1 MEEVRQDAAETAE
14 EEGSEE
20 NSSRQDRA
28 WFPYITKVQ
37 FERFLS
43 RLETKIPDQIDR
55 DYVRPIIRTPSMI
68 HRFLRGIESMNLTD
82 RDQKPTELLLRI
94 VPKET
99 RKFALAE
106 VVRDL
111 YKDLL
116 PEWEQNN
123 GNMSD
128 DAIVDYF
135 RSRTGMGRDS
145 ANKMKMF
152 FKYLTRRSRFRRPLR
167 PARGS
172 GRRTRTPKNPN
183 PQDETPEPAPKKEA
197 RSAREPAPKER
208 SGRDGRTKR
217 TSSDRQ
223 ERQERQERSERSDR
237 SERSE
242 RSDRQERPLT
252 ETQRAYL
259 ETLQSMV
266 QIKIDGDWDE
276 DMIRPRLRPPRAA
289 LRPLA
294 ARLIQNRVRA
304 YEAIVGANDKTSYE
318 QLPHCDYRP
327 RRHGRAPCGGRTV
340 RGKLRT
346 SRRRRK
352 STPNEQRHGES
363 ALASKRSTTTTR
375 RCSMSNSPTSSSSQ
389 PKHPC
394 TTSRRLLRPSA
405 ASTCSAKSRLP

>member
-1 MEEVRQDAAETAE
+1 MEEVRQDAAETAT

-94 VPKET
+94 VPKDT

-135 RSRTGMGRDS
+135 RNRTGMGRDS

-152 FKYLTRRSRFRRPLR
+152 FKYLIAEADFGDPSAPQEEAAAE
-167 PARGS
+167 PE
-172 GRRTRTPKNPN
+172 

-197 RSAREPAPKER
+197 RSAREPTPKER

-217 TSSDRQ
+217 TSSERQERQDRS
-223 ERQERQERSERSDR
+223 ERQERQE
-237 SERSE
+237 
-242 RSDRQERPLT
+242 RQERPLT

-276 DMIRPRLRPPRAA
+276 DMIRLAFDRLERLFDRLRRA
-289 LRPLA
+289 
-294 ARLIQNRVRA
+294 
-304 YEAIVGANDKTSYE
+304 
-318 QLPHCDYRP
+318 
-327 RRHGRAPCGGRTV
+327 
-340 RGKLRT
+340 
-346 SRRRRK
+346 
-352 STPNEQRHGES
+352 
-363 ALASKRSTTTTR
+363 
-375 RCSMSNSPTSSSSQ
+375 
-389 PKHPC
+389 
-394 TTSRRLLRPSA
+394 
-405 ASTCSAKSRLP
+405 

>member
-1 MEEVRQDAAETAE
+1 MEEVREDAAETAG
-14 EEGSEE
+14 EEGSGE
-20 NSSRQDRA
+20 NGGRQDRA

-82 RDQKPTELLLRI
+82 RDQKPTDLLLRI

-99 RKFALAE
+99 RKFAIAE
-106 VVRDL
+106 VIRDL

-135 RSRTGMGRDS
+135 RNRTGMGRDS

-152 FKYLTRRSRFRRPLR
+152 FKYLIAEADFGDPS
-167 PARGS
+167 A
-172 GRRTRTPKNPN
+172 
-183 PQDETPEPAPKKEA
+183 PQEEAVAEPEPQESEPQEPEPQEETPEPAPAPKKEA

-217 TSSDRQ
+217 TTS
-223 ERQERQERSERSDR
+223 ERQERQQQERQDR

-276 DMIRPRLRPPRAA
+276 DMIRLAFDRLERLFDRLRRA
-289 LRPLA
+289 
-294 ARLIQNRVRA
+294 
-304 YEAIVGANDKTSYE
+304 
-318 QLPHCDYRP
+318 
-327 RRHGRAPCGGRTV
+327 
-340 RGKLRT
+340 
-346 SRRRRK
+346 
-352 STPNEQRHGES
+352 
-363 ALASKRSTTTTR
+363 
-375 RCSMSNSPTSSSSQ
+375 
-389 PKHPC
+389 
-394 TTSRRLLRPSA
+394 
-405 ASTCSAKSRLP
+405 

>member
-1 MEEVRQDAAETAE
+1 MEEVRQDAAETTV

-20 NSSRQDRA
+20 SSRQDRA

-82 RDQKPTELLLRI
+82 RDQKPTDLLLRI
-94 VPKET
+94 VPKDT
-99 RKFALAE
+99 RKFAIAE

-152 FKYLTRRSRFRRPLR
+152 FKYLIAEADFGDPSDP
-167 PARGS
+167 
-172 GRRTRTPKNPN
+172 PKEAAVAEPE
-183 PQDETPEPAPKKEA
+183 PKETPEPEPNET

-208 SGRDGRTKR
+208 SGRDGRAKR
-217 TSSDRQ
+217 TNS
-223 ERQERQERSERSDR
+223 ERQERSERS
-237 SERSE
+237 
-242 RSDRQERPLT
+242 SDRQERPLT

-276 DMIRPRLRPPRAA
+276 DMIRLAFDRLERLFDRLRRA
-289 LRPLA
+289 
-294 ARLIQNRVRA
+294 
-304 YEAIVGANDKTSYE
+304 
-318 QLPHCDYRP
+318 
-327 RRHGRAPCGGRTV
+327 
-340 RGKLRT
+340 
-346 SRRRRK
+346 
-352 STPNEQRHGES
+352 
-363 ALASKRSTTTTR
+363 
-375 RCSMSNSPTSSSSQ
+375 
-389 PKHPC
+389 
-394 TTSRRLLRPSA
+394 
-405 ASTCSAKSRLP
+405 

>member
-1 MEEVRQDAAETAE
+1 MEEVRQDAAEAAV
-14 EEGSEE
+14 EEGSGE
-20 NSSRQDRA
+20 NGSRQDRA

-43 RLETKIPDQIDR
+43 RLESKIPDQIDR

-82 RDQKPTELLLRI
+82 RDQKPTDLLLRI
-94 VPKET
+94 VSKDT
-99 RKFALAE
+99 RKFAIAE

-135 RSRTGMGRDS
+135 RNRTGMGRDS

-152 FKYLTRRSRFRRPLR
+152 FKYLIAEADFSDPSE
-167 PARGS
+167 PQEEAAVAE
-172 GRRTRTPKNPN
+172 PV
-183 PQDETPEPAPKKEA
+183 PQDEPPETPEPTPQES
-197 RSAREPAPKER
+197 RSRREPAPKER

-217 TSSDRQ
+217 TSAERQ
-223 ERQERQERSERSDR
+223 ERQERQERSERS
-237 SERSE
+237 ERSE
-242 RSDRQERPLT
+242 RQDRQERPLT

-276 DMIRPRLRPPRAA
+276 DMIRLAFDRLERLFDRLRRA
-289 LRPLA
+289 
-294 ARLIQNRVRA
+294 
-304 YEAIVGANDKTSYE
+304 
-318 QLPHCDYRP
+318 
-327 RRHGRAPCGGRTV
+327 
-340 RGKLRT
+340 
-346 SRRRRK
+346 
-352 STPNEQRHGES
+352 
-363 ALASKRSTTTTR
+363 
-375 RCSMSNSPTSSSSQ
+375 
-389 PKHPC
+389 
-394 TTSRRLLRPSA
+394 
-405 ASTCSAKSRLP
+405 

>member
-1 MEEVRQDAAETAE
+1 MEEVRQDAAETT
-14 EEGSEE
+14 EEGAAEK
-20 NSSRQDRA
+20 NNRQDRA

-82 RDQKPTELLLRI
+82 RDQKPTDLLLRI
-94 VPKET
+94 VPRET
-99 RKFALAE
+99 RKFAFAD

-128 DAIVDYF
+128 EAIVDYF
-135 RSRTGMGRDS
+135 RNRTGMGRDS

-152 FKYLTRRSRFRRPLR
+152 FKYLIAEADFGDPSAPQEEAAAE
-167 PARGS
+167 PA
-172 GRRTRTPKNPN
+172 PQEPE

-223 ERQERQERSERSDR
+223 ERQERQERP
-237 SERSE
+237 E

-276 DMIRPRLRPPRAA
+276 DMIRLAFDRLERLFDRLRRA
-289 LRPLA
+289 
-294 ARLIQNRVRA
+294 
-304 YEAIVGANDKTSYE
+304 
-318 QLPHCDYRP
+318 
-327 RRHGRAPCGGRTV
+327 
-340 RGKLRT
+340 
-346 SRRRRK
+346 
-352 STPNEQRHGES
+352 
-363 ALASKRSTTTTR
+363 
-375 RCSMSNSPTSSSSQ
+375 
-389 PKHPC
+389 
-394 TTSRRLLRPSA
+394 
-405 ASTCSAKSRLP
+405 

>member
-1 MEEVRQDAAETAE
+1 MEEVHQDAAETT
-14 EEGSEE
+14 EEGAAEK
-20 NSSRQDRA
+20 NNRQDRA

-82 RDQKPTELLLRI
+82 RDQKPTDLLLRI

-99 RKFALAE
+99 RKFAFAD

-135 RSRTGMGRDS
+135 RNRTGMGRDS

-152 FKYLTRRSRFRRPLR
+152 FKYLVAEADFGDPSEAQEEAAAE
-167 PARGS
+167 PA
-172 GRRTRTPKNPN
+172 
-183 PQDETPEPAPKKEA
+183 PQDETPEPAPRES
-197 RSAREPAPKER
+197 RSRREPAAKER

-217 TSSDRQ
+217 ASAERQDRQ
-223 ERQERQERSERSDR
+223 ERP
-237 SERSE
+237 E

-276 DMIRPRLRPPRAA
+276 DMIRLAFDRLERLFDRLRRA
-289 LRPLA
+289 
-294 ARLIQNRVRA
+294 
-304 YEAIVGANDKTSYE
+304 
-318 QLPHCDYRP
+318 
-327 RRHGRAPCGGRTV
+327 
-340 RGKLRT
+340 
-346 SRRRRK
+346 
-352 STPNEQRHGES
+352 
-363 ALASKRSTTTTR
+363 
-375 RCSMSNSPTSSSSQ
+375 
-389 PKHPC
+389 
-394 TTSRRLLRPSA
+394 
-405 ASTCSAKSRLP
+405 

>member
-1 MEEVRQDAAETAE
+1 MEEVREDAAETAA
-14 EEGSEE
+14 EEGSGE
-20 NSSRQDRA
+20 NGGRQDRA

-82 RDQKPTELLLRI
+82 RDQKPTDLLLRI

-99 RKFALAE
+99 RKFAIAE
-106 VVRDL
+106 VIRDL

-135 RSRTGMGRDS
+135 RNRTGMGRDS

-152 FKYLTRRSRFRRPLR
+152 FKYLISEADFGDPSA
-167 PARGS
+167 PQEEAAAE
-172 GRRTRTPKNPN
+172 PEPQEPE

-197 RSAREPAPKER
+197 RSARELAPKER

-223 ERQERQERSERSDR
+223 ERQERQDRQERTERS
-237 SERSE
+237 
-242 RSDRQERPLT
+242 SDRQERPLT

-276 DMIRPRLRPPRAA
+276 DMIRLAFDRLERLFDRLRRA
-289 LRPLA
+289 
-294 ARLIQNRVRA
+294 
-304 YEAIVGANDKTSYE
+304 
-318 QLPHCDYRP
+318 
-327 RRHGRAPCGGRTV
+327 
-340 RGKLRT
+340 
-346 SRRRRK
+346 
-352 STPNEQRHGES
+352 
-363 ALASKRSTTTTR
+363 
-375 RCSMSNSPTSSSSQ
+375 
-389 PKHPC
+389 
-394 TTSRRLLRPSA
+394 
-405 ASTCSAKSRLP
+405 

>member
-1 MEEVRQDAAETAE
+1 MEEVRQDAAETAV
-14 EEGSEE
+14 EEGSGE
-20 NSSRQDRA
+20 NGSRQDRA

-43 RLETKIPDQIDR
+43 RLESKIPDQIDR

-82 RDQKPTELLLRI
+82 RDQKPTDLLLRI

-99 RKFALAE
+99 RKFAVAD

-116 PEWEQNN
+116 PEWEQSN

-135 RSRTGMGRDS
+135 RNRTGMGRDS

-152 FKYLTRRSRFRRPLR
+152 FKYLIAEADFSDPSE
-167 PARGS
+167 PQEEAAVAE
-172 GRRTRTPKNPN
+172 PV
-183 PQDETPEPAPKKEA
+183 PQDEPPETPEPTPQES
-197 RSAREPAPKER
+197 RSRREPAPKER

-217 TSSDRQ
+217 TSAERQ
-223 ERQERQERSERSDR
+223 ERQERQERSERS
-237 SERSE
+237 ERSE
-242 RSDRQERPLT
+242 RQDRQERPLT

-276 DMIRPRLRPPRAA
+276 DMIRLAFDRLERLFDRLRRA
-289 LRPLA
+289 
-294 ARLIQNRVRA
+294 
-304 YEAIVGANDKTSYE
+304 
-318 QLPHCDYRP
+318 
-327 RRHGRAPCGGRTV
+327 
-340 RGKLRT
+340 
-346 SRRRRK
+346 
-352 STPNEQRHGES
+352 
-363 ALASKRSTTTTR
+363 
-375 RCSMSNSPTSSSSQ
+375 
-389 PKHPC
+389 
-394 TTSRRLLRPSA
+394 
-405 ASTCSAKSRLP
+405 

>member
-1 MEEVRQDAAETAE
+1 MEEVRQDAAETT
-14 EEGSEE
+14 EEGAAEK
-20 NSSRQDRA
+20 NNRQDRA

-82 RDQKPTELLLRI
+82 RDQKPTDLLLRI
-94 VPKET
+94 VSRET
-99 RKFALAE
+99 RKFAFAD

-128 DAIVDYF
+128 EAIVDYF
-135 RSRTGMGRDS
+135 RNRTGMGRDS

-152 FKYLTRRSRFRRPLR
+152 FKYLIAEADFGDPSAPQEEAAAE
-167 PARGS
+167 PA
-172 GRRTRTPKNPN
+172 PQEPE

-223 ERQERQERSERSDR
+223 ERQERQERP
-237 SERSE
+237 E

-276 DMIRPRLRPPRAA
+276 DMIRLAFDRLERLFDRLRRA
-289 LRPLA
+289 
-294 ARLIQNRVRA
+294 
-304 YEAIVGANDKTSYE
+304 
-318 QLPHCDYRP
+318 
-327 RRHGRAPCGGRTV
+327 
-340 RGKLRT
+340 
-346 SRRRRK
+346 
-352 STPNEQRHGES
+352 
-363 ALASKRSTTTTR
+363 
-375 RCSMSNSPTSSSSQ
+375 
-389 PKHPC
+389 
-394 TTSRRLLRPSA
+394 
-405 ASTCSAKSRLP
+405 

>member
-1 MEEVRQDAAETAE
+1 M
-14 EEGSEE
+14 
-20 NSSRQDRA
+20 
-28 WFPYITKVQ
+28 Q

-82 RDQKPTELLLRI
+82 RDQKPTDLLLRI
-94 VPKET
+94 VSRET
-99 RKFALAE
+99 RKFAFAD

-128 DAIVDYF
+128 EAIVDYF
-135 RSRTGMGRDS
+135 RNRTGMGRDS

-152 FKYLTRRSRFRRPLR
+152 FKYLIAEADFGDPSAPQEEATAE
-167 PARGS
+167 PA
-172 GRRTRTPKNPN
+172 PQEPE

-223 ERQERQERSERSDR
+223 ERQER
-237 SERSE
+237 SE

-276 DMIRPRLRPPRAA
+276 DMIRLAFDRLERLFDRLRRA
-289 LRPLA
+289 
-294 ARLIQNRVRA
+294 
-304 YEAIVGANDKTSYE
+304 
-318 QLPHCDYRP
+318 
-327 RRHGRAPCGGRTV
+327 
-340 RGKLRT
+340 
-346 SRRRRK
+346 
-352 STPNEQRHGES
+352 
-363 ALASKRSTTTTR
+363 
-375 RCSMSNSPTSSSSQ
+375 
-389 PKHPC
+389 
-394 TTSRRLLRPSA
+394 
-405 ASTCSAKSRLP
+405 

>member
-1 MEEVRQDAAETAE
+1 MEEVRQDAAETAG
-14 EEGSEE
+14 EEGSGE
-20 NSSRQDRA
+20 NGGRQDRA

-68 HRFLRGIESMNLTD
+68 HRFLRGIESMSLTD
-82 RDQKPTELLLRI
+82 RDQKPTDLLLRI

-99 RKFALAE
+99 RKFAIAE

-135 RSRTGMGRDS
+135 RNRTGMGRDS

-152 FKYLTRRSRFRRPLR
+152 FKYLITEADFGDPSE
-167 PARGS
+167 
-172 GRRTRTPKNPN
+172 
-183 PQDETPEPAPKKEA
+183 PQGEAAAEPEPQETPEPEPKEA
-197 RSAREPAPKER
+197 RSTREPAPKER

-217 TSSDRQ
+217 TTS
-223 ERQERQERSERSDR
+223 ERQERQERSERS
-237 SERSE
+237 E
-242 RSDRQERPLT
+242 RQERPLT

-276 DMIRPRLRPPRAA
+276 DMIRLAFDRLERLFDRLR
-289 LRPLA
+289 
-294 ARLIQNRVRA
+294 
-304 YEAIVGANDKTSYE
+304 
-318 QLPHCDYRP
+318 
-327 RRHGRAPCGGRTV
+327 RT
-340 RGKLRT
+340 
-346 SRRRRK
+346 
-352 STPNEQRHGES
+352 
-363 ALASKRSTTTTR
+363 
-375 RCSMSNSPTSSSSQ
+375 
-389 PKHPC
+389 
-394 TTSRRLLRPSA
+394 
-405 ASTCSAKSRLP
+405 

>member
-1 MEEVRQDAAETAE
+1 MEEVRQDAAETAG
-14 EEGSEE
+14 EEGSGE
-20 NSSRQDRA
+20 NGGRQDRA

-82 RDQKPTELLLRI
+82 RDQKPTDLLLRI

-99 RKFALAE
+99 RKYALAE
-106 VVRDL
+106 VIRDL

-135 RSRTGMGRDS
+135 RNRTGMGRDS

-152 FKYLTRRSRFRRPLR
+152 FKYLIAEADFGDPSDP
-167 PARGS
+167 
-172 GRRTRTPKNPN
+172 PKEAAAEPE
-183 PQDETPEPAPKKEA
+183 PQEPEPQEETPEPEPKKEA

-217 TSSDRQ
+217 TSS
-223 ERQERQERSERSDR
+223 ERQERSERS
-237 SERSE
+237 ERSE
-242 RSDRQERPLT
+242 RQERPLT

-276 DMIRPRLRPPRAA
+276 DMIRLAFDRLERLFDRLRRA
-289 LRPLA
+289 
-294 ARLIQNRVRA
+294 
-304 YEAIVGANDKTSYE
+304 
-318 QLPHCDYRP
+318 
-327 RRHGRAPCGGRTV
+327 
-340 RGKLRT
+340 
-346 SRRRRK
+346 
-352 STPNEQRHGES
+352 
-363 ALASKRSTTTTR
+363 
-375 RCSMSNSPTSSSSQ
+375 
-389 PKHPC
+389 
-394 TTSRRLLRPSA
+394 
-405 ASTCSAKSRLP
+405 

>member
-1 MEEVRQDAAETAE
+1 MEEVRQDAAEATT
-14 EEGSEE
+14 EEGAAEK
-20 NSSRQDRA
+20 NNRQDRA

-82 RDQKPTELLLRI
+82 RDQKPTDLLLRI

-99 RKFALAE
+99 RKFAIAE

-116 PEWEQNN
+116 PEWEQSN

-152 FKYLTRRSRFRRPLR
+152 FKYLIADADFGDP
-167 PARGS
+167 PDV
-172 GRRTRTPKNPN
+172 
-183 PQDETPEPAPKKEA
+183 QQETATEPEPQETEPSPQEA
-197 RSAREPAPKER
+197 RSTRESAPRER

-217 TSSDRQ
+217 TTVERQDRQ
-223 ERQERQERSERSDR
+223 
-237 SERSE
+237 
-242 RSDRQERPLT
+242 DRQDRPLN

-259 ETLQSMV
+259 ETLQSIV

-276 DMIRPRLRPPRAA
+276 DMIRLAFDRLERLFDRLR
-289 LRPLA
+289 
-294 ARLIQNRVRA
+294 
-304 YEAIVGANDKTSYE
+304 
-318 QLPHCDYRP
+318 
-327 RRHGRAPCGGRTV
+327 RT
-340 RGKLRT
+340 
-346 SRRRRK
+346 
-352 STPNEQRHGES
+352 
-363 ALASKRSTTTTR
+363 
-375 RCSMSNSPTSSSSQ
+375 
-389 PKHPC
+389 
-394 TTSRRLLRPSA
+394 
-405 ASTCSAKSRLP
+405 

>member
-1 MEEVRQDAAETAE
+1 MEEVRQDAAETTV

-20 NSSRQDRA
+20 SSGRQDRA

-82 RDQKPTELLLRI
+82 RDQKPTDLLLRI

-99 RKFALAE
+99 RKFAIAE

-135 RSRTGMGRDS
+135 RNRTGMGRDS

-152 FKYLTRRSRFRRPLR
+152 FKYLIAEADFGDPSDPQEEAAAE
-167 PARGS
+167 PE
-172 GRRTRTPKNPN
+172 PQEPE
-183 PQDETPEPAPKKEA
+183 PQDETPEPEPKKEA

-223 ERQERQERSERSDR
+223 ERQERQERTERTERS
-237 SERSE
+237 
-242 RSDRQERPLT
+242 SDRQERPLT

-276 DMIRPRLRPPRAA
+276 DMIRLAFDRLERLFDRLRRA
-289 LRPLA
+289 
-294 ARLIQNRVRA
+294 
-304 YEAIVGANDKTSYE
+304 
-318 QLPHCDYRP
+318 
-327 RRHGRAPCGGRTV
+327 
-340 RGKLRT
+340 
-346 SRRRRK
+346 
-352 STPNEQRHGES
+352 
-363 ALASKRSTTTTR
+363 
-375 RCSMSNSPTSSSSQ
+375 
-389 PKHPC
+389 
-394 TTSRRLLRPSA
+394 
-405 ASTCSAKSRLP
+405 

>member
-1 MEEVRQDAAETAE
+1 MEEVRQDAAETAV

-20 NSSRQDRA
+20 NGGRQDRA
-28 WFPYITKVQ
+28 WFPYITRVQ

-82 RDQKPTELLLRI
+82 RDQKPTDLLLRI

-99 RKFALAE
+99 RKFAFAD

-116 PEWEQNN
+116 PEWEQSN

-135 RSRTGMGRDS
+135 RNRTGMGRDS

-152 FKYLTRRSRFRRPLR
+152 FKYLIAEADFGDPSEPQQEAAVAEPAPQAERP
-167 PARGS
+167 
-172 GRRTRTPKNPN
+172 
-183 PQDETPEPAPKKEA
+183 ETPEPTPQES
-197 RSAREPAPKER
+197 RSRREPAPKER

-217 TSSDRQ
+217 TSSERQ
-223 ERQERQERSERSDR
+223 ERQERQERSERS
-237 SERSE
+237 ERQE
-242 RSDRQERPLT
+242 RQERPLT

-276 DMIRPRLRPPRAA
+276 DMIRLAFDRLERLFDRLRRA
-289 LRPLA
+289 
-294 ARLIQNRVRA
+294 
-304 YEAIVGANDKTSYE
+304 
-318 QLPHCDYRP
+318 
-327 RRHGRAPCGGRTV
+327 
-340 RGKLRT
+340 
-346 SRRRRK
+346 
-352 STPNEQRHGES
+352 
-363 ALASKRSTTTTR
+363 
-375 RCSMSNSPTSSSSQ
+375 
-389 PKHPC
+389 
-394 TTSRRLLRPSA
+394 
-405 ASTCSAKSRLP
+405 

>member
-1 MEEVRQDAAETAE
+1 MEEVRQDAAETAG
-14 EEGSEE
+14 EEGTEE
-20 NSSRQDRA
+20 KNNRQDRA

-82 RDQKPTELLLRI
+82 RDQKPTDLLLRI

-99 RKFALAE
+99 RKFAFAD

-116 PEWEQNN
+116 PEWQQNN

-128 DAIVDYF
+128 EAIVDYF
-135 RSRTGMGRDS
+135 RNRTGMGRDS

-152 FKYLTRRSRFRRPLR
+152 FKYLVAEADFGDPSDAQEEAAVAE
-167 PARGS
+167 PA
-172 GRRTRTPKNPN
+172 
-183 PQDETPEPAPKKEA
+183 PQDETPETPEPTPRES
-197 RSAREPAPKER
+197 RSRREPAPKER

-217 TSSDRQ
+217 TTSERQ
-223 ERQERQERSERSDR
+223 ERQERQERPER
-237 SERSE
+237 SERS
-242 RSDRQERPLT
+242 SDRQERPLT

-276 DMIRPRLRPPRAA
+276 DMIRLAFDRLERLFDRLRRA
-289 LRPLA
+289 
-294 ARLIQNRVRA
+294 
-304 YEAIVGANDKTSYE
+304 
-318 QLPHCDYRP
+318 
-327 RRHGRAPCGGRTV
+327 
-340 RGKLRT
+340 
-346 SRRRRK
+346 
-352 STPNEQRHGES
+352 
-363 ALASKRSTTTTR
+363 
-375 RCSMSNSPTSSSSQ
+375 
-389 PKHPC
+389 
-394 TTSRRLLRPSA
+394 
-405 ASTCSAKSRLP
+405 

>member
-1 MEEVRQDAAETAE
+1 MEEVRQDAAETAV
-14 EEGSEE
+14 EEGSGE
-20 NSSRQDRA
+20 NGSRQDRA

-43 RLETKIPDQIDR
+43 RLESKIPDQIDR

-82 RDQKPTELLLRI
+82 RDQKPTDLLLRI
-94 VPKET
+94 VPKDT
-99 RKFALAE
+99 RKFAIAE

-135 RSRTGMGRDS
+135 RNRTGMGRDS

-152 FKYLTRRSRFRRPLR
+152 FKYLIAEADFSDPSE
-167 PARGS
+167 PQEEAAVAE
-172 GRRTRTPKNPN
+172 PV
-183 PQDETPEPAPKKEA
+183 PQDEPPETPEPTPQES
-197 RSAREPAPKER
+197 RSRREPAPKER

-217 TSSDRQ
+217 TSAERQ
-223 ERQERQERSERSDR
+223 ERQERQERPER

-242 RSDRQERPLT
+242 RQDRQERPLT

-276 DMIRPRLRPPRAA
+276 DMIRLAFDRLERLFDRLRRA
-289 LRPLA
+289 
-294 ARLIQNRVRA
+294 
-304 YEAIVGANDKTSYE
+304 
-318 QLPHCDYRP
+318 
-327 RRHGRAPCGGRTV
+327 
-340 RGKLRT
+340 
-346 SRRRRK
+346 
-352 STPNEQRHGES
+352 
-363 ALASKRSTTTTR
+363 
-375 RCSMSNSPTSSSSQ
+375 
-389 PKHPC
+389 
-394 TTSRRLLRPSA
+394 
-405 ASTCSAKSRLP
+405 

>member
-1 MEEVRQDAAETAE
+1 MEEVRQDAAETAV
-14 EEGSEE
+14 EEGSGE
-20 NSSRQDRA
+20 NGSRQDRA

-43 RLETKIPDQIDR
+43 RLESKIPDQIDR

-82 RDQKPTELLLRI
+82 RDQKPTDLLLRI
-94 VPKET
+94 VPKDT
-99 RKFALAE
+99 RKFAIAE

-135 RSRTGMGRDS
+135 RNRTGMGRDS

-152 FKYLTRRSRFRRPLR
+152 FKYLIAEADFSDPSDAQEEAAVAE
-167 PARGS
+167 PE
-172 GRRTRTPKNPN
+172 PK
-183 PQDETPEPAPKKEA
+183 ETPEPTPQEA
-197 RSAREPAPKER
+197 RNTREPAPKER

-217 TSSDRQ
+217 TSAERQ
-223 ERQERQERSERSDR
+223 ERQERQERSERS
-237 SERSE
+237 ERSE
-242 RSDRQERPLT
+242 RQDRQERPLT

-276 DMIRPRLRPPRAA
+276 DMIRLAFDRLERLFDRLRRA
-289 LRPLA
+289 
-294 ARLIQNRVRA
+294 
-304 YEAIVGANDKTSYE
+304 
-318 QLPHCDYRP
+318 
-327 RRHGRAPCGGRTV
+327 
-340 RGKLRT
+340 
-346 SRRRRK
+346 
-352 STPNEQRHGES
+352 
-363 ALASKRSTTTTR
+363 
-375 RCSMSNSPTSSSSQ
+375 
-389 PKHPC
+389 
-394 TTSRRLLRPSA
+394 
-405 ASTCSAKSRLP
+405 

>member
-1 MEEVRQDAAETAE
+1 MEEVRQDAAEAAV
-14 EEGSEE
+14 EEGSGE
-20 NSSRQDRA
+20 NGSRQDRA

-82 RDQKPTELLLRI
+82 RDQKPTDLLLRI

-99 RKFALAE
+99 RKFAIAE

-135 RSRTGMGRDS
+135 RNRTGMGRDS

-152 FKYLTRRSRFRRPLR
+152 FKYLIAEADFSDPSEPQEEAAVAE
-167 PARGS
+167 PA
-172 GRRTRTPKNPN
+172 
-183 PQDETPEPAPKKEA
+183 PQDEPPEPAPQEA
-197 RSAREPAPKER
+197 RSTREPAPRER
-208 SGRDGRTKR
+208 SGRDGRAKR
-217 TSSDRQ
+217 TTS
-223 ERQERQERSERSDR
+223 ERQERQ
-237 SERSE
+237 ERSE

-276 DMIRPRLRPPRAA
+276 DMIRLAFDRLERLFDRLRRA
-289 LRPLA
+289 
-294 ARLIQNRVRA
+294 
-304 YEAIVGANDKTSYE
+304 
-318 QLPHCDYRP
+318 
-327 RRHGRAPCGGRTV
+327 
-340 RGKLRT
+340 
-346 SRRRRK
+346 
-352 STPNEQRHGES
+352 
-363 ALASKRSTTTTR
+363 
-375 RCSMSNSPTSSSSQ
+375 
-389 PKHPC
+389 
-394 TTSRRLLRPSA
+394 
-405 ASTCSAKSRLP
+405 

>member
-1 MEEVRQDAAETAE
+1 MEEVRQDAAETAG
-14 EEGSEE
+14 EEGSGE
-20 NSSRQDRA
+20 NGGRQDRA

-82 RDQKPTELLLRI
+82 RDQKPTDLLLRI

-99 RKFALAE
+99 RKFAIAE
-106 VVRDL
+106 VIRDL

-123 GNMSD
+123 GSMSD

-135 RSRTGMGRDS
+135 RNRTGMGRDS

-152 FKYLTRRSRFRRPLR
+152 FKYLVAEADFGDPSEAQEEAAAEPAPQDETPETPEPAPRESRSRRE
-167 PARGS
+167 PA
-172 GRRTRTPKNPN
+172 
-183 PQDETPEPAPKKEA
+183 PQDETPEPAPRES
-197 RSAREPAPKER
+197 RSRREPAAKER

-217 TSSDRQ
+217 ASA
-223 ERQERQERSERSDR
+223 ERQERQERP
-237 SERSE
+237 E

-276 DMIRPRLRPPRAA
+276 DMIRLAFDRLERLFDRLRRA
-289 LRPLA
+289 
-294 ARLIQNRVRA
+294 
-304 YEAIVGANDKTSYE
+304 
-318 QLPHCDYRP
+318 
-327 RRHGRAPCGGRTV
+327 
-340 RGKLRT
+340 
-346 SRRRRK
+346 
-352 STPNEQRHGES
+352 
-363 ALASKRSTTTTR
+363 
-375 RCSMSNSPTSSSSQ
+375 
-389 PKHPC
+389 
-394 TTSRRLLRPSA
+394 
-405 ASTCSAKSRLP
+405 

>member
-1 MEEVRQDAAETAE
+1 MEEVSQDAAEKT
-14 EEGSEE
+14 EEGAAEK
-20 NSSRQDRA
+20 NNRQDRA

-82 RDQKPTELLLRI
+82 RDQKPTDLLLRI

-99 RKFALAE
+99 RKFAFAD

-135 RSRTGMGRDS
+135 RNRTGMGRDS

-152 FKYLTRRSRFRRPLR
+152 FKYLIAEADFGDPSDAQEEAAAAE
-167 PARGS
+167 PA
-172 GRRTRTPKNPN
+172 
-183 PQDETPEPAPKKEA
+183 PQDETPETPEPTPRES
-197 RSAREPAPKER
+197 RSRRESAPKEH

-217 TSSDRQ
+217 TSS
-223 ERQERQERSERSDR
+223 ERQERQERP
-237 SERSE
+237 E

-276 DMIRPRLRPPRAA
+276 DMIRLAFDRLERLFDRLRRA
-289 LRPLA
+289 
-294 ARLIQNRVRA
+294 
-304 YEAIVGANDKTSYE
+304 
-318 QLPHCDYRP
+318 
-327 RRHGRAPCGGRTV
+327 
-340 RGKLRT
+340 
-346 SRRRRK
+346 
-352 STPNEQRHGES
+352 
-363 ALASKRSTTTTR
+363 
-375 RCSMSNSPTSSSSQ
+375 
-389 PKHPC
+389 
-394 TTSRRLLRPSA
+394 
-405 ASTCSAKSRLP
+405 

>member
-1 MEEVRQDAAETAE
+1 MEEVRQDAAETTA
-14 EEGSEE
+14 EEGSGE
-20 NSSRQDRA
+20 NGGRQDRA

-82 RDQKPTELLLRI
+82 RDQKPTDLLLRI

-99 RKFALAE
+99 RKFAIAE
-106 VVRDL
+106 VIRDL

-135 RSRTGMGRDS
+135 RNRTGMGRDS

-152 FKYLTRRSRFRRPLR
+152 FKYLIAEADFGDPSVPQEEAAAE
-167 PARGS
+167 PE
-172 GRRTRTPKNPN
+172 PQEPE

-217 TSSDRQ
+217 TTSERQERQQ
-223 ERQERQERSERSDR
+223 ERQERQERSERS
-237 SERSE
+237 
-242 RSDRQERPLT
+242 SDRQERPLT

-276 DMIRPRLRPPRAA
+276 DMIRLAFDRLERLFDRLRRA
-289 LRPLA
+289 
-294 ARLIQNRVRA
+294 
-304 YEAIVGANDKTSYE
+304 
-318 QLPHCDYRP
+318 
-327 RRHGRAPCGGRTV
+327 
-340 RGKLRT
+340 
-346 SRRRRK
+346 
-352 STPNEQRHGES
+352 
-363 ALASKRSTTTTR
+363 
-375 RCSMSNSPTSSSSQ
+375 
-389 PKHPC
+389 
-394 TTSRRLLRPSA
+394 
-405 ASTCSAKSRLP
+405 

>member
-1 MEEVRQDAAETAE
+1 MEEVRQDAAETTA
-14 EEGSEE
+14 EEGSGE
-20 NSSRQDRA
+20 NGGRQDRA

-82 RDQKPTELLLRI
+82 RDQKPTDLLLRV

-99 RKFALAE
+99 RKFAIAE
-106 VVRDL
+106 VIRDL

-135 RSRTGMGRDS
+135 RNRTGMGRDS

-152 FKYLTRRSRFRRPLR
+152 FKYLIAEADFGDPSDAQEEAVAAE
-167 PARGS
+167 PA
-172 GRRTRTPKNPN
+172 
-183 PQDETPEPAPKKEA
+183 PQDEPPETPEPTPQES
-197 RSAREPAPKER
+197 RSRREPAPKER

-217 TSSDRQ
+217 TTS
-223 ERQERQERSERSDR
+223 ERQERQERPERQERTERPERQERS
-237 SERSE
+237 
-242 RSDRQERPLT
+242 ERPLT

-276 DMIRPRLRPPRAA
+276 DMIRLAFDRLERLFDRLRRA
-289 LRPLA
+289 
-294 ARLIQNRVRA
+294 
-304 YEAIVGANDKTSYE
+304 
-318 QLPHCDYRP
+318 
-327 RRHGRAPCGGRTV
+327 
-340 RGKLRT
+340 
-346 SRRRRK
+346 
-352 STPNEQRHGES
+352 
-363 ALASKRSTTTTR
+363 
-375 RCSMSNSPTSSSSQ
+375 
-389 PKHPC
+389 
-394 TTSRRLLRPSA
+394 
-405 ASTCSAKSRLP
+405 